1 MYEDI
6 LIRKGRK
13 KRKMMQAGV
22 LICMIYVTMLLP
34 VIYGHMFKH
43 FVQISKMKWRKD
55 LAKR

>member
-1 MYEDI
+1 
-6 LIRKGRK
+6 
-13 KRKMMQAGV
+13 MMQAGV